1 MATKQIEV
9 EYARKITN
17 KVMLGEWAG
26 ESGLGEELLKRLL
39 KDKQFPLYRVIG
51 IAKATRPK
59 TTDYGESIKFIGQ
72 FEAESLLDKGRRVQA
87 SSLYLPGFLEEE
99 LYGLLGTDGNH
110 GDGVTFAFEIGVKYD
125 GKAATKYVYT
135 ARPLVQAS
143 GGDALALLREQVA
156 TAALPAPKAA

>member
-1 MATKQIEV
+1 MATKATEI

-26 ESGLGEELLKRLL
+26 EAGLGEELMRRLL
-39 KDKQFPLYRVIG
+39 KDKAFPLYRVIG

-72 FEAESLLDKGRRVQA
+72 FEAESMLDKGRRVQA

-99 LYGLLGTDGNH
+99 LYGLLGTGGNNE
-110 GDGVTFAFEIGVKYD
+110 GITFAFEIGVKYD

-135 ARPLVQAS
+135 ARPLVPAS
-143 GGDALALLREQVA
+143 GGDALALLRDQVA
-156 TAALPAPKAA
+156 GKALAAPKA